1 MLKGDG
7 SGGVAAAAAW
17 RQRLASRVIPPGRAL
32 GLVSL
37 MRYKKADEISI

>member
-7 SGGVAAAAAW
+7 SDGVAAAW
-17 RQRLASRVIPPGRAL
+17 LRRLASRVIPPGRAF
-32 GLVSL
+32 GLFSL

>member
-7 SGGVAAAAAW
+7 SGDVAAAAW
-17 RQRLASRVIPPGRAL
+17 LQRLASRVIPPGRAL

>member
-7 SGGVAAAAAW
+7 SGGVAAAAL